1 MPISLSYEICFVLA
15 YFLILKAYM
24 WFCVVEVVCVT
35 DSDCPSQ
42 TACINSQCVNPCDS
56 TQPCGV
62 NTRCQVFDTPVWR
75 TMVCECLPGYQGN
88 AAVRCDLSKFLSL

>member
-1 MPISLSYEICFVLA
+1 MKVLVKINYLFNFSVEIT
-15 YFLILKAYM
+15 
-24 WFCVVEVVCVT
+24 CVT

-42 TACINSQCVNPCDS
+42 TACINADCVNPCNA

-75 TMVCECLPGYQGN
+75 TMICECLPGYQGN
-88 AAVRCDLSKFLSL
+88 AAVRCDLGKCALQMKLVTTQN